1 MFQRIRRSLAM
12 IGLLTA
18 FFLAL
23 PAPSQAAA
31 LWEPAASAGI
41 AVRVWSWLESLGL
54 APWPAATSR
63 RPVALWNKDKQGSM
77 IDPNGVPTNPPAV
90 VTDSD
95 QGSGIDPNG
104 TK

>member
-31 LWEPAASAGI
+31 LWEPAVSAGI

-54 APWPAATSR
+54 APRPAATSR
-63 RPVALWNKDKQGSM
+63 RPSSRWEKQGSM
-77 IDPNGVPTNPPAV
+77 IDPNGLPTYPPA
-90 VTDSD
+90 TNSE

-104 TK
+104 HK

>member
-23 PAPSQAAA
+23 PAPSQAAP
-31 LWEPAASAGI
+31 LWGPAASAGI

-54 APWPAATSR
+54 APRPAAASR
-63 RPVALWNKDKQGSM
+63 RHASQWEKQGNM
-77 IDPNGVPTNPPAV
+77 IDPNGLPINPPAA
-90 VTDSD
+90 TNSD

>member
-23 PAPSQAAA
+23 PAPSQAAP
-31 LWEPAASAGI
+31 LWGPAASAGI

-54 APWPAATSR
+54 APRPAATSR
-63 RPVALWNKDKQGSM
+63 RPASRWEKQGSM
-77 IDPNGVPTNPPAV
+77 IDPNGLLPTTPPPSA
-90 VTDSD
+90 TSSD

>member
-23 PAPSQAAA
+23 PAPSQAAT

-54 APWPAATSR
+54 APRPAAPPR
-63 RPVALWNKDKQGSM
+63 RPASRWEKQGSM
-77 IDPNGVPTNPPAV
+77 IDPNGTPTHPAA
-90 VTDSD
+90 TTNSD

-104 TK
+104 GGK

>member
-54 APWPAATSR
+54 APRLAATSR
-63 RPVALWNKDKQGSM
+63 RPASQWEKDKQGPM
-77 IDPNGVPTNPPAV
+77 IDPNGLPTYPPTV
-90 VTDSD
+90 VTDS
-95 QGSGIDPNG
+95 GSGIDPNG

>member
-54 APWPAATSR
+54 APRPAATSR
-63 RPVALWNKDKQGSM
+63 RPASRWEKQGSM
-77 IDPNGVPTNPPAV
+77 IDPNGLLTNPPV
-90 VTDSD
+90 VTNSD

-104 TK
+104 HK